1 MTTRIILAR
10 HGESVVNVVGLASDD
25 LEGNPL
31 TYLGQTQAHEL
42 ARSLRTEGLTAVVT
56 SPVQRARETG
66 AIVATE
72 LNLPVGVEWGTEEVR
87 VGIHAGEVAP
97 ASVLRGIDD
106 FRIWLAD
113 EDLGHGYVDG
123 ESGLDVAQRC
133 GAALERIADRHPDQS
148 VLVVSHGGAIA
159 FTVPTLCDNIT
170 LRSIHDRQLTNCATV
185 VIERDGAR
193 WSCLS
198 WQGVHPDTFVPP
210 GSVPVDPAGRRPP
223 TWRQRRA
230 EPDPRPA
237 R

>member
-10 HGESVVNVVGLASDD
+10 HGESVVNVVGLASDE

-42 ARSLRTEGLTAVVT
+42 ARSLRGEGLAAVLT

-72 LNLPVGVEWGTEEVR
+72 LGLPTSIEWGTEEVR
-87 VGIHAGEVAP
+87 VGVHAGEVAP
-97 ASVLRGIDD
+97 ESVIRGISD
-106 FRIWLAD
+106 FRIWLAE
-113 EDLGHGYVDG
+113 EDLTHGYVGG
-123 ESGLDVAQRC
+123 ENGLDVAERC
-133 GAALERIADRHPDQS
+133 AAALERIANRHPDQT

-185 VIERDGAR
+185 VIERDGED
-193 WSCLS
+193 WTCLS
-198 WQGVHPDTFVPP
+198 WQGVSPETFVTGASEGHQ
-210 GSVPVDPAGRRPP
+210 GS
-223 TWRQRRA
+223 Q
-230 EPDPRPA
+230 A
-237 R
+237 RLDRESA